1 MALIRK
7 ERAGNDSHGNSWPED
22 GAVVEITDADQI
34 ASLMAIVDG
43 GFSEVTPPAKK
54 EAAKP
59 DPEPEPDGDG
69 EDDGEDDEQAEFSEV
84 DPKSEGVEAPK
95 PAAKK
100 TAARKTAAS
109 KPQE

>member
-54 EAAKP
+54 AAAKP

-69 EDDGEDDEQAEFSEV
+69 EGDEQAEFSEV